1 MLSIRITETTSLVMF
16 ANLCLIVLFAIFSL
30 GMNAVGFSFC
40 VRPLGSAGGVR
51 SSSIISVS
59 SSTANN
65 ELSRTLFL
73 SDTLG
78 FASALVIA
86 SRPSPAFAGDDP
98 SLKGTK
104 TDPKFQACLSL
115 CMYECT
121 KPKGSDQKSR
131 SECLPECKMKCATT
145 KQQLLLGTPKE

>member
-1 MLSIRITETTSLVMF
+1 MF
-16 ANLCLIVLFAIFSL
+16 ANLCFKALFVLFSL
-30 GMNAVGFSFC
+30 GINAAGFSFC
-40 VRPLGSAGGVR
+40 LRPLGNTRGGVR
-51 SSSIISVS
+51 TSSIIIES
-59 SSTANN
+59 SPTANN

-73 SDTLG
+73 SDALR

-86 SRPSPAFAGDDP
+86 SRPSPAFAGDDS

-121 KPKGSDQKSR
+121 KPKGSEQRSR
-131 SECLPECKMKCATT
+131 SECLPECKQKCATT